1 MNHQNQAKTK
11 SNIGQTILQH
21 LNGRQSLLVAFSGGV
36 DSTVLMHALVTLKQ
50 QLHNLQLRAIYIHH
64 GLSENAD
71 SWAEHCQQ
79 QCHTWQVPL
88 IIEKVKLDRSAGNIE
103 EQAREA
109 RYQAIYRHLK
119 NNEFLCTAQH
129 LDDQCETFFL
139 ALKRGSGPAGLS
151 AMPLENGQHLRP
163 LLTISRQ
170 EIEQYANQHQLSWIE
185 DESNQDDHY
194 DRNFLRLNV
203 LPTLNQRWP
212 HFSQMVA
219 RSAELCQQQ
228 EILLNELL
236 LADFKLVTTPEGQ
249 LCLTPLYNYSN
260 YKRNAILRMW
270 FRSKQIN
277 MPSQKQLSL
286 IWQTVALA
294 KEDANP
300 QFILHNWQ
308 IRRYQNRLYLLPL
321 YQDIE
326 QQILP
331 WDLSTSLTLP
341 DNLGVLQPNY
351 QTDLTCRL
359 PQKEETVSVR
369 FHAQGQ
375 FQIVQRKG
383 SRSIKKLWQ
392 EHHIP
397 PWMRTRIPLIYYN
410 EQLITAVGVFVT
422 EQGKGSQ
429 VGFNLSNTL

>member
-1 MNHQNQAKTK
+1 MSHQNQAKTK
-11 SNIGQTILQH
+11 SIIEQTILQH

-36 DSTVLMHALVTLKQ
+36 DSTVLLQALVNLRQKSQ
-50 QLHNLQLRAIYIHH
+50 NLQLRAIYIHH
-64 GLSENAD
+64 GLSKNAD

-79 QCHTWQVPL
+79 QCNVWQIPL
-88 IIEKVKLDRSAGNIE
+88 IIEKVKLDRAAGNIE
-103 EQAREA
+103 AQAREA

-119 NNEFLCTAQH
+119 SDELLCTAQH

-139 ALKRGSGPAGLS
+139 ALKRGSGPTGLS
-151 AMPLENGQHLRP
+151 AMPFENGQHLRP

-170 EIEQYANQHQLSWIE
+170 EIEQYANQHQLAWIE
-185 DESNQDDHY
+185 DESNKDDHY
-194 DRNFLRLNV
+194 DRNFLRLKV

-228 EILLNELL
+228 EALIYELL
-236 LADFKLVTTPEGQ
+236 SAEFKQIIDNAKQ
-249 LCLTPLYNYSN
+249 LNIQSLRDYSD

-270 FRSKQIN
+270 FKEQHIG

-286 IWQTVALA
+286 IWQTVIQA

-300 QFILHNWQ
+300 QFILHNRQ
-308 IRRYQNRLYLLPL
+308 IRRYQNQLYLLPL

-331 WDLSTSLTLP
+331 WNLATSLTLP
-341 DNLGVLQPNY
+341 DNLGHLQPNY

-359 PQKEETVSVR
+359 PQKDETVSVR

-375 FQIVQRKG
+375 FQIVQRQG

-429 VGFNLSNTL
+429 VGFNLINTR